1 MAIFSYRCKD
11 KSIGRKEKGH
21 FIQINTGYQCK
32 SGLSEVYLSSGVYEA
47 MYKSRL
53 CIEMRFLPRFSDQV
67 FRNRVDNRLYQR
79 DLYKGAPFCR

>member
-1 MAIFSYRCKD
+1 MSVIAGLSGTIIPER
-11 KSIGRKEKGH
+11 
-21 FIQINTGYQCK
+21 
-32 SGLSEVYLSSGVYEA
+32 GLSEVYLSSGVYEA